1 METLKV
7 LILDD
12 NADDR
17 ALVIRALRREFPWL
31 EAREALDSAS
41 LASALDKPE
50 YGLVVTD
57 YQLNWNTGLDLLP
70 MLRSRL
76 PDCPIIMFTATG
88 NEEIAVK
95 AMKAGVDD
103 YVVKSPRH
111 FVQLAV
117 TAHTVVKM
125 ARHRKQLDK
134 SSLAQDEWLRNLRRM
149 ESIGRLAG
157 GVAHNFNNLMTAI
170 NGNSELLLEK
180 VPESNPIRAG
190 LVEIR
195 NAGMRAADLTR
206 DLLAFSRRQIFRPEK
221 MDLNDLA
228 GAMEPEIRR
237 MLGSQIE
244 YDASLGYPLEAILN
258 DRGHL
263 HTVILNLVANAREAM
278 SAKGKVTLTTRHI
291 RVSEDGPDQDYAPE
305 YPSFTDAARPGE
317 YVSLII
323 EDNGPGMDERT
334 RARLFEPFFT
344 TKPMRK
350 GMGLAV
356 VHGIVSQ
363 SGGFISVESRPGH
376 GTRFRIDLP
385 TAASLENSED
395 AVLT

>member
-31 EAREALDSAS
+31 KASEAMDSIS
-41 LASALDKPE
+41 LASALDEPD
-50 YGLVVTD
+50 YGLVVTE
-57 YQLNWNTGLDLLP
+57 YQLNWNTGLNLLP
-70 MLRSRL
+70 MLRTRL

-88 NEEIAVK
+88 NEEVAVK

-103 YVVKSPRH
+103 YVVKSPSH
-111 FVQLAV
+111 FVQLAA
-117 TAHTVVKM
+117 TALAVVEKSRRRKRLM
-125 ARHRKQLDK
+125 KTSRAREE
-134 SSLAQDEWLRNLRRM
+134 SLRDQRRM
-149 ESIGRLAG
+149 ESVGRLAG
-157 GVAHNFNNLMTAI
+157 GVAHDFNNLLTAI

-180 VPESNPIRAG
+180 MQDNPPIRAG

-195 NAGMRAADLTR
+195 SAGKRAADLTR
-206 DLLAFSRRQIFRPEK
+206 DLLAFSRRQIFRPVK
-221 MDLNDLA
+221 LDLNDLA
-228 GAMEPEIRR
+228 SSMEPEIRR
-237 MLGSQIE
+237 ILGGRIE
-244 YDASLGYPLEAILN
+244 YEAALGYPLDPILN
-258 DRGHL
+258 DRSHL
-263 HTVILNLVANAREAM
+263 GTVIQNLVTNAVEAIPGNGKLTLITRNARVPEDAMGLDYESEEPGYGDEAK
-278 SAKGKVTLTTRHI
+278 S
-291 RVSEDGPDQDYAPE
+291 
-305 YPSFTDAARPGE
+305 GE
-317 YVSLII
+317 YVSLIMA
-323 EDNGPGMDERT
+323 DNGIGMDERAL
-334 RARLFEPFFT
+334 ARLFEPFFT

-385 TAASLENSED
+385 TAASLENTED
-395 AVLT
+395 AVLS